1 MHVWIEGLT
10 QPALDRL
17 KRHVQISADG
27 GDLGVIDASEAP
39 LKPAAH
45 LNKFGQP
52 YDQDSKPT
60 Y

>member
-1 MHVWIEGLT
+1 MS

-17 KRHVQISADG
+17 VRDIHLGSAT
-27 GDLGVIDASEAP
+27 GDLGELDMTSIP
-39 LKPAAH
+39 QQPATH